1 MLYVMSRIIRLR
13 RYLQFNFQH
22 CSQHHYKYYG
32 VAMLIACG
40 LSSCQPQS
48 PGPVKLK
55 ALPALPQDPLI
66 QVYTNH
72 NPAQQFTDHARQQT
86 RFGDDFEQ
94 IILDTIATAKTS
106 IDIAVQ
112 EFRLP
117 RVAQA
122 LREKQRQGVKVRVVI
137 ENTYATPD
145 SSYTEAELEKMPTRG
160 RDRIIENR
168 RLIDQNNDGNLSAQE
183 IGDRDAL
190 MVLANGSV
198 PLIDDTEDDSK
209 GSKLMHHKFVVVD
222 NRMVI
227 VTSANFTLSDMVG
240 DISRPQSQGN
250 ANTLLRIESTELA
263 TLFVEEFDLL
273 WGDGPNG
280 LKNSRFGLKKPPR
293 NIRTVTVGNSTID
306 IHFSPSPKAIDW
318 NQTSN
323 GMIAAHLTAAKQ
335 SIDMALFV
343 FSDQTLVDQLEP
355 LNDRGIPIR
364 ALIESGF
371 AYRPYSEG
379 LDMLG
384 ISLVNKAC
392 KLERANRPWQ
402 KPVKLVGAPRLPPGD
417 LLHHKFGIIDR
428 TTVIVGSHNWT
439 ESANRGNDEVV
450 LAIHNP
456 TVAAHYQRE
465 FDRLAETAFFGVP
478 KAIAKKA
485 EKNNCSDQARL

>member
-1 MLYVMSRIIRLR
+1 MPRITDLKYCAQSYVQYCGLAILLS
-13 RYLQFNFQH
+13 
-22 CSQHHYKYYG
+22 
-32 VAMLIACG
+32 CG

-48 PGPVKLK
+48 TGPVKLK

-72 NPAQQFTDHARQQT
+72 NPAQQFTDRDRQQT
-86 RFGDDFEQ
+86 RFGNDLEQ
-94 IILDTIATAKTS
+94 IILDTIAPAKVS
-106 IDIAVQ
+106 IDLAVQ

-137 ENTYATPD
+137 ENTYAKPD
-145 SSYTEAELEKMPTRG
+145 SRYTEAELEKMPVRG

-168 RLIDQNNDGNLSAQE
+168 RLIDQNNDGNLSPQE
-183 IGDRDAL
+183 IADRDAL
-190 MVLANGSV
+190 IVLANASV
-198 PLIDDTEDDSK
+198 PLIDDTADGSK

-222 NRMVI
+222 SRMVI

-250 ANTLLRIESTELA
+250 ANTLLRIESAELA
-263 TLFVEEFDLL
+263 TLFVEEFNLM

-280 LKNSRFGLKKPPR
+280 LENSKFGVKKPPR
-293 NIRTVTVGNSTID
+293 SVKSVVVGNSTID

-323 GMIAAHLTAAKQ
+323 GLIAAQLMAAKQ

-343 FSDQTLVDQLEP
+343 FSDQALVDQLEP
-355 LNDRGIPIR
+355 LNDRNIPIR
-364 ALIESGF
+364 ALIESSF

-384 ISLVNKAC
+384 VSIVNKAC

-402 KPVKLVGAPRLPPGD
+402 KPLKLVGTPRLPPGD
-417 LLHHKFGIIDR
+417 LLHHKFGIVDR
-428 TTVIVGSHNWT
+428 ATVIVGSHNWT

-465 FDRLAETAFFGVP
+465 FDRLAETAFFGLP

-485 EKNNCSDQARL
+485 AQSSCYEQKSETNI